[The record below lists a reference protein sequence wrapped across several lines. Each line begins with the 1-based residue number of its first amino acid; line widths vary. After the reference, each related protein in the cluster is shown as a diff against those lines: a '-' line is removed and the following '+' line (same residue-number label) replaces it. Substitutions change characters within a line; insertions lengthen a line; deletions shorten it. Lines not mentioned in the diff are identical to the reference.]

1 MKLLVSM
8 CLMLVG
14 VTAQFT
20 PTGIKHRDGTFTQFT
35 PAEAAN
41 VVVIGTSGVVMHDG
55 KNFQYTLE
63 MAANHN
69 SLPLPAFLS
78 SSQR

>member
-1 MKLLVSM
+1 MYLT
-8 CLMLVG
+8 LVG

-41 VVVIGTSGVVMHDG
+41 VAVIGSSGVVMHDG
-55 KNFQYTLE
+55 NNFQFDLE

-69 SLPLPAFLS
+69 SLTLPAFLS
-78 SSQR
+78 RDQR